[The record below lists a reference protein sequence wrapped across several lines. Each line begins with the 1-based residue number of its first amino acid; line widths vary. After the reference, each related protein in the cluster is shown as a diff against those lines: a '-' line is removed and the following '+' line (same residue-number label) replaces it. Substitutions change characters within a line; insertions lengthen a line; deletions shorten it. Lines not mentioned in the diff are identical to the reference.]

1 MARWIVA
8 VAGVALVFSSLS
20 CRDEGEARRAPPA
33 RFEAVRAE
41 EATTGAGFCEK
52 AFPAGAKRYVVPPL
66 RSLPAGARAAPAA
79 EEGGW
84 TWVNV
89 WATWCT
95 PCIEEMALLA
105 RWQDALAREGHP
117 FRLELL
123 SADDPA
129 DGEALAKAIDRGLPG
144 SVSWLRGPDDL
155 GPYLDALGVS
165 RNAALPIHALVDP
178 RGQLRCVRVGAIHD
192 RDYGVVKRLLVA
204 P

>member
-1 MARWIVA
+1 MSRLLVTLA
-8 VAGVALVFSSLS
+8 VACFAFSSLS
-20 CRDEGEARRAPPA
+20 CRDGGEERRAPPS
-33 RFEAVRAE
+33 RFEGVKAE
-41 EATTGAGFCEK
+41 DATTGAGFCEK
-52 AFPAGAKRYVVPPL
+52 AFPAGAKKYVAPPL
-66 RSLPAGARAAPAA
+66 RDLPAGTKAAPA

-84 TWVNV
+84 TWVNL

-105 RWQDALAREGHP
+105 RWKDALAREGHP

-129 DGEALAKAIDRGLPG
+129 DGEALRKAVNRGLPG
-144 SVSWLRGPDDL
+144 AVSWLRSPDDL
-155 GPYLDALGVS
+155 GSYLDTLGVS
-165 RNAALPIHALVDP
+165 RNAALPIHVLVDP

-192 RDYGVVKRLLVA
+192 RDYGAVKRLLVA